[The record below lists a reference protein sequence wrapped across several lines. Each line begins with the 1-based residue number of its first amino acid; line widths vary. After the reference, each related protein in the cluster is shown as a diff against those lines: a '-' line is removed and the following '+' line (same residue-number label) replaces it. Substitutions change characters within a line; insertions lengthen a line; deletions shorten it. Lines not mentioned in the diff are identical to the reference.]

1 MIINFFC
8 AWKRAILTRISLN
21 LKRTRYEQSVKRT
34 VLSTAFEVG
43 RYVTKELHSTFRPAR
58 CLKPSRATSFYS
70 LADVDSTVNS
80 NKVFEMAGLN
90 VIFLEFFQTY
100 IWKQCIF
107 NQVLSMDSLCTH
119 FYGHFSSGCYVT
131 DTVDFAKSRR
141 WFAFIACLGKPVA
154 EENIF

>member
-1 MIINFFC
+1 M
-8 AWKRAILTRISLN
+8 N

-100 IWKQCIF
+100 I
-107 NQVLSMDSLCTH
+107 
-119 FYGHFSSGCYVT
+119 
-131 DTVDFAKSRR
+131 
-141 WFAFIACLGKPVA
+141 
-154 EENIF
+154 